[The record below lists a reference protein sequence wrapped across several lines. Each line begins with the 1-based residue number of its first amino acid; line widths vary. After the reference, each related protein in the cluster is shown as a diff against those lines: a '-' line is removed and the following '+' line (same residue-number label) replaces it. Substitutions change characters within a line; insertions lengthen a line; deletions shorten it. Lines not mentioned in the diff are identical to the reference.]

1 MGTGFL
7 SAAQIAAIKAVRARA
22 WNRDFIVQRTVQGAQ
37 QDDYYD
43 DPATVSSGTTTLQG
57 DWAWRGQQEFKGT
70 AGGKVEQADLML
82 ATDILNSGALVG
94 PGTRLVVEGITCSI
108 TRVVG
113 YPDSGEV
120 VVSAV
125 RVG

>member
-7 SAAQIAAIKAVRARA
+7 SAAQIALIKAVRARA
-22 WNRDFIVQRTVQGAQ
+22 WNRDFTVQRTVVSGQ

-43 DPATVSSGTTTLQG
+43 DPTAVSSGTTTLQG
-57 DWAWRGQQEFKGT
+57 DWAWRGQQEFR
-70 AGGKVEQADLML
+70 GGPGGMTEQADLLL
-82 ATDILNSGALVG
+82 ATDIVHSGALGASGV
-94 PGTRLVVEGITCSI
+94 RLIVDGITCSI

-120 VVSAV
+120 VVAAV
-125 RVG
+125 RVA